1 MCQGFGVIS
10 QSSCASSKL
19 TWHLRDSSKTR
30 DQRLA
35 RSLVSTMELFEYLFS
50 FSDGCI
56 SGATALLCLKKG
68 ARINTLLLG
77 LMAKVE

>member
-50 FSDGCI
+50 FSYLGSYSVVVPEEGGKNKYVIAWLDG
-56 SGATALLCLKKG
+56 
-68 ARINTLLLG
+68 
-77 LMAKVE
+77 